1 VVVERV
7 GQGVEGHPF
16 PAVLRPAA
24 QHQEAAFSGPACY
37 LGQ

>member
-24 QHQEAAFSGPACY
+24 QHQEAAFSGLARH
-37 LGQ
+37 LRQ